1 LPCNSIPALVF
12 LNIMDK
18 ALGERLIEL
27 RTALD
32 LTQEEFAQKIRVSAS
47 YITSLERSYRKL
59 NPRLIKLISDTF
71 GANENWLKTGKGK
84 MFTNPKDVSLDEVID
99 LYKQLHPKLQKLVIK
114 QLKVLLEMNKIP
126 EGNE

>member
-32 LTQEEFAQKIRVSAS
+32 LTQGEFAQKIRVSAS

-71 GANENWLKTGKGK
+71 GVNENWLKTGKGK
-84 MFTNPKDVSLDEVID
+84 MFTNPKDVCLDEVID

-126 EGNE
+126 EGDE